1 MGRLYLV
8 RHGETEWNAE
18 GRLQGQ
24 TDIGLSEKGQRQARA
39 VARRLE
45 GVSFHAAYSSDLSRT
60 TETARIILA
69 QQPEV
74 TLTATP
80 QLRERHYGVFEGLT
94 VAEREARYPDMF
106 TASVTNDLDFAPT
119 GGETMVQVG
128 ARMAAFVAELRERH
142 LEETVLIA
150 GHGGALRA
158 TLPALLD
165 LPLEALWRLFLD
177 NCSLSIVDTYPE
189 SEGVGAVL
197 RLFNDTS
204 HLNGVSQ

>member
-1 MGRLYLV
+1 MGRLYMV
-8 RHGETEWNAE
+8 RHGETEWNVQ
-18 GRLQGQ
+18 GRIQGH
-24 TDIGLSEKGQRQARA
+24 TDIGLSDKGQRQAQA
-39 VARRLE
+39 VAHRLD
-45 GVSFHAAYSSDLSRT
+45 GVCFHAAYSSDLSRT

-69 QQPEV
+69 QQTI

-80 QLRERHYGVFEGLT
+80 QLRERYYGVFEGLT
-94 VAEREARYPDMF
+94 VAERQARYPDMF
-106 TASVTNDLDFAPT
+106 AASLFNDLDFAPAD
-119 GGETMVQVG
+119 GETMVQVG
-128 ARMAAFVAELRERH
+128 ARMAAFVADLRERH

-165 LPLEALWRLFLD
+165 LPLKALWRLALD

-204 HLNGVSQ
+204 HLNGVNR

>member
-8 RHGETEWNAE
+8 RHGETEWNAQ
-18 GRLQGQ
+18 GRLTGH
-24 TDIGLSEKGQRQARA
+24 TDVGLSDWGRQQARA
-39 VARRLE
+39 VAQRLS
-45 GVSFHAAYSSDLSRT
+45 GVTFDAAYSSDLSRT
-60 TETARIILA
+60 AETARIILA

-74 TLTATP
+74 TLNSTP

-94 VAEREARYPDMF
+94 VAERQARYPDMF
-106 TASVTNDLDFAPT
+106 AASVTNDLDFAPT
-119 GGETMVQVG
+119 DGETLVQVG
-128 ARMAAFVAELRERH
+128 ARMAAFVAGLRERH

-150 GHGGALRA
+150 GHGGSLRA
-158 TLPALLD
+158 TLPALLG

>member
-8 RHGETEWNAE
+8 RHGETEWNAQ
-18 GRLQGQ
+18 GRLQGHM
-24 TDIGLSEKGQRQARA
+24 DVSLSENGQRQAQA
-39 VARRLE
+39 VARRLD
-45 GVSFHAAYSSDLSRT
+45 GVCFHAAYSSDLSRT
-60 TETARIILA
+60 AETARIILGR
-69 QQPEV
+69 QQEGS
-74 TLTATP
+74 LTDTP

-94 VAEREARYPDMF
+94 VAERKARHPDMF
-106 TASVTNDLDFAPT
+106 AASVTNDLDFAPT
-119 GGETMVQVG
+119 DGETLVQVG
-128 ARMAAFVAELRERH
+128 ARMAVFVADLRERH

-150 GHGGALRA
+150 GHGGSLRCALT
-158 TLPALLD
+158 TLLG

-189 SEGVGAVL
+189 SDGVGAVL

>member
-8 RHGETEWNAE
+8 RHGETEWNAQ
-18 GRLQGQ
+18 GRLTGH
-24 TDIGLSEKGQRQARA
+24 TDIGLSEQGRQQARA
-39 VARRLE
+39 IAQRLAE
-45 GVSFHAAYSSDLSRT
+45 VTFDAAYSSDLSRT

-94 VAEREARYPDMF
+94 VAEREASYPDMF

-189 SEGVGAVL
+189 SGGVWAVL

>member
-24 TDIGLSEKGQRQARA
+24 TDIGLSEKGQRQAQA
-39 VARRLE
+39 VARRLD
-45 GVSFHAAYSSDLSRT
+45 GVRFHAAFSSDLSRT
-60 TETARIILA
+60 AETARIILA
-69 QQPEV
+69 QQPDV
-74 TLTATP
+74 TLNPTP

-94 VAEREARYPDMF
+94 VAERQARYPDMF
-106 TASVTNDLDFAPT
+106 AASVTNDLDFAPT
-119 GGETMVQVG
+119 DGETLVQVG
-128 ARMAAFVAELRERH
+128 ARMAAFVAGLRECH

-158 TLPALLD
+158 TLPALLG
-165 LPLEALWRLFLD
+165 LPLDTLWRLFLD

-189 SEGVGAVL
+189 SDGVGAVL

>member
-18 GRLQGQ
+18 GRLQGHM
-24 TDIGLSEKGQRQARA
+24 DVSLSENGQRQAQA
-39 VARRLE
+39 VARRLD
-45 GVSFHAAYSSDLSRT
+45 GVCFHAAYSSDLSRT
-60 TETARIILA
+60 AETARIILGR
-69 QQPEV
+69 QQEG
-74 TLTATP
+74 TLTETP

-94 VAEREARYPDMF
+94 VAERQAGYPEMF
-106 TASVTNDLDFAPT
+106 AASVSNDLEFAPT

-142 LEETVLIA
+142 LEDTVLIA

-158 TLPALLD
+158 TLPALLN
-165 LPLEALWRLFLD
+165 LPLETLWRLFLD

-189 SEGVGAVL
+189 SDGVGAVL

-204 HLNGVSQ
+204 HLNGVNR

>member
-18 GRLQGQ
+18 GRLQGHV
-24 TDIGLSEKGQRQARA
+24 DVGLSEKGQRQA
-39 VARRLE
+39 
-45 GVSFHAAYSSDLSRT
+45 GY
-60 TETARIILA
+60 
-69 QQPEV
+69 PE
-74 TLTATP
+74 
-80 QLRERHYGVFEGLT
+80 
-94 VAEREARYPDMF
+94 MF
-106 TASVTNDLDFAPT
+106 AASVSNDLEFAPT

-128 ARMAAFVAELRERH
+128 ARMAAFVVELRERH
-142 LEETVLIA
+142 LEDTVLIA

-158 TLPALLD
+158 TLPALLN

-189 SEGVGAVL
+189 SDGVGAVL

>member
-18 GRLQGQ
+18 GRLQGHV
-24 TDIGLSEKGQRQARA
+24 DVGLSEKGQRQAQA
-39 VARRLE
+39 VARRLD
-45 GVSFHAAYSSDLSRT
+45 GVCFQAAYSSDLSRT
-60 TETARIILA
+60 TETARIILGR
-69 QQPEV
+69 QQEG
-74 TLTATP
+74 TLTETP

-94 VAEREARYPDMF
+94 VAERQAGYPEMF
-106 TASVTNDLDFAPT
+106 AASVSNDLEFAPT

-128 ARMAAFVAELRERH
+128 ARMAAFVVELRERH
-142 LEETVLIA
+142 LEDTVLIA

-158 TLPALLD
+158 TLPALLN

-189 SEGVGAVL
+189 SDGVGAVL

>member
-1 MGRLYLV
+1 M
-8 RHGETEWNAE
+8 
-18 GRLQGQ
+18 
-24 TDIGLSEKGQRQARA
+24 
-39 VARRLE
+39 
-45 GVSFHAAYSSDLSRT
+45 RT
-60 TETARIILA
+60 AK
-69 QQPEV
+69 
-74 TLTATP
+74 P

-94 VAEREARYPDMF
+94 VAQRQTGYPEMF
-106 TASVTNDLDFAPT
+106 AASLSNDLEFAPT

-128 ARMAAFVAELRERH
+128 ARMAAFVADLRERH
-142 LEETVLIA
+142 LEDTVLIA

-158 TLPALLD
+158 TLPALLN
-165 LPLEALWRLFLD
+165 LPLETLWRLFLD

>member
-8 RHGETEWNAE
+8 RHGETEWNAQ
-18 GRLQGQ
+18 GRLQGHV
-24 TDIGLSEKGQRQARA
+24 DVGLSENGQRQAQA
-39 VARRLE
+39 VAQRLS
-45 GVSFHAAYSSDLSRT
+45 GVTFDAAYSSDLSRT
-60 TETARIILA
+60 SETARIILA
-69 QQPEV
+69 QRREV
-74 TLTATP
+74 KLTATS

-94 VAEREARYPDMF
+94 VAERQARYPDMF
-106 TASVTNDLDFAPT
+106 AASLSNDLDFAPT
-119 GGETMVQVG
+119 DGETMSQVG

-158 TLPALLD
+158 TLPALLG

-189 SEGVGAVL
+189 SDGVGAVL

-204 HLNGVSQ
+204 HLNGVSP

>member
-8 RHGETEWNAE
+8 RHGETEWNAQ
-18 GRLQGQ
+18 GRLQGHV
-24 TDIGLSEKGQRQARA
+24 DVALSEKGQRQAEA
-39 VARRLE
+39 VARRLD
-45 GVSFHAAYSSDLSRT
+45 GVCFQAAYSSDLSRT
-60 TETARIILA
+60 AETARIMLA
-69 QQPEV
+69 QQQEV

-94 VAEREARYPDMF
+94 VAERQARYPDMF
-106 TASVTNDLDFAPT
+106 TASLSNDLDFAPT
-119 GGETMVQVG
+119 DGETMSQVG
-128 ARMAAFVAELRERH
+128 VRMAAFVAELRERH

-150 GHGGALRA
+150 GHGGSLRCAL
-158 TLPALLD
+158 TALLG

-204 HLNGVSQ
+204 HLNGFRS

>member
-8 RHGETEWNAE
+8 RHGETEWNAQ
-18 GRLQGQ
+18 GRLQGHV
-24 TDIGLSEKGQRQARA
+24 DVGLSEKGQCQARA
-39 VARRLE
+39 VARRLD

-60 TETARIILA
+60 AETARIILGR
-69 QQPEV
+69 QQEE

-80 QLRERHYGVFEGLT
+80 LLRERHYGVFEGLT
-94 VAEREARYPDMF
+94 VAERKARHPDMF
-106 TASVTNDLDFAPT
+106 AASLSNDLEFAPT

-128 ARMAAFVAELRERH
+128 ARMAAFVPDLRERH
-142 LEETVLIA
+142 LEDTVLIA

-158 TLPALLD
+158 TLPALLN
-165 LPLEALWRLFLD
+165 LPLETLWRLFLD

-204 HLNGVSQ
+204 HLTGVSQ

>member
-8 RHGETEWNAE
+8 RHGETEWNVE
-18 GRLQGQ
+18 GRLTGH
-24 TDIGLSEKGQRQARA
+24 TDVGLSERGQRQAQA
-39 VARRLE
+39 VARRLD
-45 GVSFHAAYSSDLSRT
+45 GISFHAAYSSDLNRT
-60 TETARIILA
+60 AETARIILA
-69 QQPEV
+69 QHQEV
-74 TLTATP
+74 TLTATS

-94 VAEREARYPDMF
+94 AAERQTRYPDMF
-106 TASVTNDLDFAPT
+106 AASLSNDLDFAPT
-119 GGETMVQVG
+119 DGETLGQVG
-128 ARMAAFVAELRERH
+128 ARMAAFVADLRERH

-165 LPLEALWRLFLD
+165 LPLEALWRLAMD

-189 SEGVGAVL
+189 SDGVGAVL

>member
-8 RHGETEWNAE
+8 RHGETEWNAQ
-18 GRLQGQ
+18 GRLTGH
-24 TDIGLSEKGQRQARA
+24 TDVGLSEKGQRQAQA
-39 VARRLE
+39 VARRLD

-60 TETARIILA
+60 AETARIILA
-69 QQPEV
+69 QKKV
-74 TLTATP
+74 TLNAIP
-80 QLRERHYGVFEGLT
+80 QLRERYYGVFEGLT
-94 VAEREARYPDMF
+94 VAERQARYPDMF
-106 TASVTNDLDFAPT
+106 AASLFNDLEFAPT
-119 GGETMVQVG
+119 DGETMSQVG
-128 ARMAAFVAELRERH
+128 ARMIAFVAELRERH

-165 LPLEALWRLFLD
+165 LPLKALWRLGMD

-204 HLNGVSQ
+204 HLNGVNR

>member
-18 GRLQGQ
+18 GRIQGH
-24 TDIGLSEKGQRQARA
+24 TDVGLSDWGRQQARA
-39 VARRLE
+39 VAQRLS
-45 GVSFHAAYSSDLSRT
+45 GVTFDAAYSSDLSRT
-60 TETARIILA
+60 AETARIILA
-69 QQPEV
+69 QQRDL
-74 TLTATP
+74 TLTATA

-94 VAEREARYPDMF
+94 VAERQARYPDMF
-106 TASVTNDLDFAPT
+106 AASLSNDLDFAPT
-119 GGETMVQVG
+119 DGETMSQVG

-165 LPLEALWRLFLD
+165 LPLEALWRLALD
-177 NCSLSIVDTYPE
+177 NCALSIIDTYPE
-189 SEGVGAVL
+189 SDGVGAVL